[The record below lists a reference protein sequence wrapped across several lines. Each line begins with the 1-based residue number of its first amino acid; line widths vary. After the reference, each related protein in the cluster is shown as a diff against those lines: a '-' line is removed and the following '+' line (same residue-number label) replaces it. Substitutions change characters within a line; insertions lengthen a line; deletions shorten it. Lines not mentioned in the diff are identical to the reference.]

1 MSKKIKFND
10 SYKSNALEYSV
21 DVINDLLKSRG
32 IKIDITFLEHY
43 NGNDVISFEDS
54 NDDGEFVWE
63 IKVKEIWLVA
73 PINYIW
79 YNRCRNIMNR
89 IKPISR
95 IPNPVAK
102 KLLDTRYR
110 QRIVKNKKRYDRKR
124 EQNVYDRTV

>member
-1 MSKKIKFND
+1 MSKKIKCQRC
-10 SYKSNALEYSV
+10 K
-21 DVINDLLKSRG
+21 INKAYPEDMENRACNLLLCDDCYTEIRYLLADYLDIHIQD
-32 IKIDITFLEHY
+32 IK
-43 NGNDVISFEDS
+43 
-54 NDDGEFVWE
+54 
-63 IKVKEIWLVA
+63 IWLVA
-73 PINYIW
+73 PINYMC